1 MRAAGRSAGR
11 CAPAAFP
18 SRRTTPPTGPPAPAV
33 RRAGPMGRKGRVGRR
48 LHARRYPRARPR
60 PRLLRPFHSATPLD
74 PPLYEK
80 KRRSRG
86 RRSAAGG
93 KRRSRREGVPQTT
106 RRSPADPGRPGASAH
121 GTGFVA
127 TAGVLVGDIAQTPHA
142 APAGSGS
149 GRPRS
154 SGRDRFGARSAPPPR
169 RPPPAALPEQPRRAR
184 PIPRGPTHRGGR
196 AVAWEGLD
204 GGDSSHRYGD
214 DRHDARLLQDGPA
227 PVVRRRSR
235 PALRCGSC
243 AKTPGEGG
251 RTPEPAPAPEGQ
263 ATGQPRDV
271 VAGML
276 PTCDVASAL
285 RA

>member
-1 MRAAGRSAGR
+1 MHGDTRGPVRARVYCAPFTLLRLLTLHCTRRRGAAEGEGAQQTRRRAADD
-11 CAPAAFP
+11 P
-18 SRRTTPPTGPPAPAV
+18 
-33 RRAGPMGRKGRVGRR
+33 
-48 LHARRYPRARPR
+48 ARP
-60 PRLLRPFHSATPLD
+60 
-74 PPLYEK
+74 
-80 KRRSRG
+80 
-86 RRSAAGG
+86 
-93 KRRSRREGVPQTT
+93 
-106 RRSPADPGRPGASAH
+106 PADPVRPGASAH
-121 GTGFVA
+121 ETGFVA
-127 TAGVLVGDIAQTPHA
+127 IAGVLVGDAAQTPHA

-149 GRPRS
+149 GHPRS
-154 SGRDRFGARSAPPPR
+154 SGRNRFGARSAPPPR
-169 RPPPAALPEQPRRAR
+169 RPPPAVLPDRPRRAR
-184 PIPRGPTHRGGR
+184 PIPRGPTHRGGGR
-196 AVAWEGLD
+196 AAAREGLD

-251 RTPEPAPAPEGQ
+251 RAPEPAPAPEGQ

>member
-1 MRAAGRSAGR
+1 MHGDTRGPVRVRVCCAPFTLLRLLTLHCTRRRGAAEGEGAQQTEKGAADAR
-11 CAPAAFP
+11 CAADDPA
-18 SRRTTPPTGPPAPAV
+18 
-33 RRAGPMGRKGRVGRR
+33 
-48 LHARRYPRARPR
+48 
-60 PRLLRPFHSATPLD
+60 
-74 PPLYEK
+74 
-80 KRRSRG
+80 
-86 RRSAAGG
+86 
-93 KRRSRREGVPQTT
+93 
-106 RRSPADPGRPGASAH
+106 RSPADPVRPGASAH

-154 SGRDRFGARSAPPPR
+154 SGRNRFGARSAPPPR

-184 PIPRGPTHRGGR
+184 PIPRGPTHRGGGR
-196 AVAWEGLD
+196 AAAREGLD

-251 RTPEPAPAPEGQ
+251 RAPEPAPAPEGQ
-263 ATGQPRDV
+263 ATGQPRDI

>member
-1 MRAAGRSAGR
+1 M
-11 CAPAAFP
+11 
-18 SRRTTPPTGPPAPAV
+18 
-33 RRAGPMGRKGRVGRR
+33 K
-48 LHARRYPRARPR
+48 
-60 PRLLRPFHSATPLD
+60 
-74 PPLYEK
+74 E
-80 KRRSRG
+80 
-86 RRSAAGG
+86 
-93 KRRSRREGVPQTT
+93 RSRRKEAQQT
-106 RRSPADPGRPGASAH
+106 RRRAADDPAVPRGPRPARSILMQTAGVGIGVYADPVRPGASAH

-154 SGRDRFGARSAPPPR
+154 SGRNRFGARSAPPPR
-169 RPPPAALPEQPRRAR
+169 RPPPAVLPDRPRRAR
-184 PIPRGPTHRGGR
+184 PIPRGPTHRGGGR
-196 AVAWEGLD
+196 AVAREGLD
-204 GGDSSHRYGD
+204 GGDSSHRYGG
-214 DRHDARLLQDGPA
+214 DRHDARLLRGGPA

>member
-1 MRAAGRSAGR
+1 MHGDTRGPVRVRVCCAPFTLLRLLTLHCTRRRGAAEGEGAQQTEKGAADAR
-11 CAPAAFP
+11 CAADDPA
-18 SRRTTPPTGPPAPAV
+18 
-33 RRAGPMGRKGRVGRR
+33 
-48 LHARRYPRARPR
+48 
-60 PRLLRPFHSATPLD
+60 
-74 PPLYEK
+74 
-80 KRRSRG
+80 
-86 RRSAAGG
+86 
-93 KRRSRREGVPQTT
+93 
-106 RRSPADPGRPGASAH
+106 RSPADPVRPGASAH

-154 SGRDRFGARSAPPPR
+154 SGRNRFGARSAPPPR

-184 PIPRGPTHRGGR
+184 PIPRGPTHRGGGR
-196 AVAWEGLD
+196 AAAREGLD

-251 RTPEPAPAPEGQ
+251 RAPEPAPAPEGQ

>member
-1 MRAAGRSAGR
+1 MHGDTRGPVRARVC
-11 CAPAAFP
+11 CAPFTLLRLLTLHCTRRRGAAEGEGAQQTERGAADAKAC
-18 SRRTTPPTGPPAPAV
+18 RRRPGGPPRTPSGPEHPHAD
-33 RRAGPMGRKGRVGRR
+33 RRRGDRR
-48 LHARRYPRARPR
+48 LRGPRPTRSIRPR
-60 PRLLRPFHSATPLD
+60 DRVRGD
-74 PPLYEK
+74 
-80 KRRSRG
+80 RR
-86 RRSAAGG
+86 
-93 KRRSRREGVPQTT
+93 
-106 RRSPADPGRPGASAH
+106 
-121 GTGFVA
+121 
-127 TAGVLVGDIAQTPHA
+127 
-142 APAGSGS
+142 
-149 GRPRS
+149 RPRRRHRTDAPCRS
-154 SGRDRFGARSAPPPR
+154 SWIRI
-169 RPPPAALPEQPRRAR
+169 RPPPVVLPDRPRRAR
-184 PIPRGPTHRGGR
+184 PIPRGPTHRGGGR
-196 AVAWEGLD
+196 AAAREGLD

>member
-1 MRAAGRSAGR
+1 MHGDTRGPVRVRVCCAPFTLLRLLTLHCTRRRGAAEGEGAQQTERGVADAR
-11 CAPAAFP
+11 CAADDPA
-18 SRRTTPPTGPPAPAV
+18 
-33 RRAGPMGRKGRVGRR
+33 
-48 LHARRYPRARPR
+48 
-60 PRLLRPFHSATPLD
+60 
-74 PPLYEK
+74 
-80 KRRSRG
+80 
-86 RRSAAGG
+86 
-93 KRRSRREGVPQTT
+93 
-106 RRSPADPGRPGASAH
+106 RSPADPGRPGASAH

-154 SGRDRFGARSAPPPR
+154 SGRNRFGARSAPPPR
-169 RPPPAALPEQPRRAR
+169 RPPPAVLPEQPRRAR
-184 PIPRGPTHRGGR
+184 PIPRGPAHRGGGR
-196 AVAWEGLD
+196 AAAREGLD

-214 DRHDARLLQDGPA
+214 DRHDARLLRGGPA

>member
-1 MRAAGRSAGR
+1 MHGDTRGPVRVR
-11 CAPAAFP
+11 ICCAPFTLLRLLTFHCTRRRGAAEGEGAQQAEKGAVDAKAC
-18 SRRTTPPTGPPAPAV
+18 RRRPGGPPRTPGDPEHPPTGPGSWRPPASS
-33 RRAGPMGRKGRVGRR
+33 
-48 LHARRYPRARPR
+48 
-60 PRLLRPFHSATPLD
+60 SATLRRRPMPLQLD
-74 PPLYEK
+74 PDP
-80 KRRSRG
+80 
-86 RRSAAGG
+86 AA
-93 KRRSRREGVPQTT
+93 
-106 RRSPADPGRPGASAH
+106 PGRPA
-121 GTGFVA
+121 GTGSE
-127 TAGVLVGDIAQTPHA
+127 HA
-142 APAGSGS
+142 VRHRLD
-149 GRPRS
+149 GRP
-154 SGRDRFGARSAPPPR
+154 
-169 RPPPAALPEQPRRAR
+169 PAVLPEQPRRAR
-184 PIPRGPTHRGGR
+184 PIPRGPAHRGGGR
-196 AVAWEGLD
+196 AAAREGLD

-235 PALRCGSC
+235 PALRYGSC

>member
-1 MRAAGRSAGR
+1 MS
-11 CAPAAFP
+11 PVQH
-18 SRRTTPPTGPPAPAV
+18 PAPAGTSPPE
-33 RRAGPMGRKGRVGRR
+33 RAMGAAPAGSPSRALSGPGYPPAGRV
-48 LHARRYPRARPR
+48 A
-60 PRLLRPFHSATPLD
+60 
-74 PPLYEK
+74 
-80 KRRSRG
+80 
-86 RRSAAGG
+86 
-93 KRRSRREGVPQTT
+93 
-106 RRSPADPGRPGASAH
+106 
-121 GTGFVA
+121 A

-169 RPPPAALPEQPRRAR
+169 RPPPAVLPDRPRRAR
-184 PIPRGPTHRGGR
+184 PIPRGPAHRGGGR
-196 AVAWEGLD
+196 AAAREGLD

>member
-1 MRAAGRSAGR
+1 MHGDTRVPVRVR
-11 CAPAAFP
+11 VCCAPFPLLRLLTLHCTRRRGAAEGEGAQQTEKGAADAKAC
-18 SRRTTPPTGPPAPAV
+18 RRRPGAV
-33 RRAGPMGRKGRVGRR
+33 
-48 LHARRYPRARPR
+48 PRAP
-60 PRLLRPFHSATPLD
+60 
-74 PPLYEK
+74 
-80 KRRSRG
+80 
-86 RRSAAGG
+86 
-93 KRRSRREGVPQTT
+93 V
-106 RRSPADPGRPGASAH
+106 RPGASAH

-127 TAGVLVGDIAQTPHA
+127 TAGALVDDIAQTPHAAPHA

-154 SGRDRFGARSAPPPR
+154 SGRNRFGARSAPPPR

-235 PALRCGSC
+235 PALRYGSC

>member
-1 MRAAGRSAGR
+1 M
-11 CAPAAFP
+11 
-18 SRRTTPPTGPPAPAV
+18 
-33 RRAGPMGRKGRVGRR
+33 K
-48 LHARRYPRARPR
+48 
-60 PRLLRPFHSATPLD
+60 
-74 PPLYEK
+74 E
-80 KRRSRG
+80 
-86 RRSAAGG
+86 
-93 KRRSRREGVPQTT
+93 RSRRKEAQQT
-106 RRSPADPGRPGASAH
+106 RRRAADDPAVPRGPRPARSILMQTAGVGIGVYADPVRPGASAH

-154 SGRDRFGARSAPPPR
+154 SGRNRFGARSAPPPR
-169 RPPPAALPEQPRRAR
+169 RPPPAVLPDRPRRAR
-184 PIPRGPTHRGGR
+184 PIPRGPTHRGGGR
-196 AVAWEGLD
+196 AAAREGLD
-204 GGDSSHRYGD
+204 GGDSSHRYGG
-214 DRHDARLLQDGPA
+214 DRHDARLLRGGPA

>member
-1 MRAAGRSAGR
+1 MHGDTRGPVRVR
-11 CAPAAFP
+11 ICYAPFP
-18 SRRTTPPTGPPAPAV
+18 
-33 RRAGPMGRKGRVGRR
+33 
-48 LHARRYPRARPR
+48 LL
-60 PRLLRPFHSATPLD
+60 RLLTFHC
-74 PPLYEK
+74 
-80 KRRSRG
+80 
-86 RRSAAGG
+86 
-93 KRRSRREGVPQTT
+93 T
-106 RRSPADPGRPGASAH
+106 RRRGAAEGEGAQQAGKGAADAKACRRRPGAVPR
-121 GTGFVA
+121 GPRA
-127 TAGVLVGDIAQTPHA
+127 TRSIRPRDRVRGDRRRPRRRHRTD
-142 APAGSGS
+142 APCRSSGSGP

-154 SGRDRFGARSAPPPR
+154 SGRNRFGARSAPPPR
-169 RPPPAALPEQPRRAR
+169 RPPPAALPEQPRRPR
-184 PIPRGPTHRGGR
+184 PIPRGPTHRGGGR
-196 AVAWEGLD
+196 AAAREGLD

-243 AKTPGEGG
+243 AKTPGERG

>member
-1 MRAAGRSAGR
+1 M
-11 CAPAAFP
+11 
-18 SRRTTPPTGPPAPAV
+18 
-33 RRAGPMGRKGRVGRR
+33 K
-48 LHARRYPRARPR
+48 
-60 PRLLRPFHSATPLD
+60 
-74 PPLYEK
+74 E
-80 KRRSRG
+80 
-86 RRSAAGG
+86 
-93 KRRSRREGVPQTT
+93 RSRRKEAQQT
-106 RRSPADPGRPGASAH
+106 RRRAADDPAVPRGPRATRSILMQTAGVGIGVYADPVRPGASAH
-121 GTGFVA
+121 ETGFVA

-142 APAGSGS
+142 APAGSGP

-184 PIPRGPTHRGGR
+184 PIPRGPTHRGGGR
-196 AVAWEGLD
+196 AVAREGLD
-204 GGDSSHRYGD
+204 GGDSSHRYGG

-251 RTPEPAPAPEGQ
+251 RAPEPAPAPEGQ

>member
-1 MRAAGRSAGR
+1 MHGGDRGPVRVRVCCAPFTLLRLLTLHCTRRRGAAEGEGAQQTEKGAADAKACRRRPGAVPRGPRATRSIRPRDRVRGDRRRPRRRHRTDAPCRSSWIRIRPPPVVRPEPVRSTQCATASTAAPGRPAGT
-11 CAPAAFP
+11 APAAATDP
-18 SRRTTPPTGPPAPAV
+18 TWSHSPRRRPG
-33 RRAGPMGRKGRVGRR
+33 GGSGG
-48 LHARRYPRARPR
+48 ARR
-60 PRLLRPFHSATPLD
+60 
-74 PPLYEK
+74 
-80 KRRSRG
+80 
-86 RRSAAGG
+86 
-93 KRRSRREGVPQTT
+93 
-106 RRSPADPGRPGASAH
+106 
-121 GTGFVA
+121 
-127 TAGVLVGDIAQTPHA
+127 
-142 APAGSGS
+142 
-149 GRPRS
+149 
-154 SGRDRFGARSAPPPR
+154 
-169 RPPPAALPEQPRRAR
+169 
-184 PIPRGPTHRGGR
+184 
-196 AVAWEGLD
+196 
-204 GGDSSHRYGD
+204 GDSSHRYGD

>member
-1 MRAAGRSAGR
+1 M
-11 CAPAAFP
+11 
-18 SRRTTPPTGPPAPAV
+18 
-33 RRAGPMGRKGRVGRR
+33 K
-48 LHARRYPRARPR
+48 
-60 PRLLRPFHSATPLD
+60 
-74 PPLYEK
+74 E
-80 KRRSRG
+80 
-86 RRSAAGG
+86 
-93 KRRSRREGVPQTT
+93 RSRRKEAQQT
-106 RRSPADPGRPGASAH
+106 RRRAADDPAVPRGPRPARSILMQTAGVGIGVYADPVRPGASAH

-154 SGRDRFGARSAPPPR
+154 SGRNRFGARSAPPPR
-169 RPPPAALPEQPRRAR
+169 RPPPAVLPDRPRRAR
-184 PIPRGPTHRGGR
+184 PIPRGPTHRGGGR
-196 AVAWEGLD
+196 AVAREGLD
-204 GGDSSHRYGD
+204 GGDSSHRYGG
-214 DRHDARLLQDGPA
+214 DRHDARLLRGGPA

-251 RTPEPAPAPEGQ
+251 RAPEPAPAPEGQ

>member
-1 MRAAGRSAGR
+1 MHGDTRGPVRVRVCCAPFTLLRLLTLHCTRRRGAAEGEGAQQTEKGAADAR
-11 CAPAAFP
+11 CAADDPA
-18 SRRTTPPTGPPAPAV
+18 
-33 RRAGPMGRKGRVGRR
+33 
-48 LHARRYPRARPR
+48 
-60 PRLLRPFHSATPLD
+60 
-74 PPLYEK
+74 
-80 KRRSRG
+80 
-86 RRSAAGG
+86 
-93 KRRSRREGVPQTT
+93 
-106 RRSPADPGRPGASAH
+106 RSPADPVRPGASAH

-169 RPPPAALPEQPRRAR
+169 RPPPAVLPEQPRRAR
-184 PIPRGPTHRGGR
+184 PIPRGPTHRGGGR
-196 AVAWEGLD
+196 AAAREGLD

-251 RTPEPAPAPEGQ
+251 RAPEPAPAPEGQ

>member
-1 MRAAGRSAGR
+1 MHGDTRGPVRARVCCAPFTLLRLLTLHCTRRRGAAEGEGAQQTEKGAADAR
-11 CAPAAFP
+11 CAADDPA
-18 SRRTTPPTGPPAPAV
+18 
-33 RRAGPMGRKGRVGRR
+33 
-48 LHARRYPRARPR
+48 
-60 PRLLRPFHSATPLD
+60 
-74 PPLYEK
+74 
-80 KRRSRG
+80 
-86 RRSAAGG
+86 
-93 KRRSRREGVPQTT
+93 
-106 RRSPADPGRPGASAH
+106 RSPADPVRPGASAH

-154 SGRDRFGARSAPPPR
+154 SGRNRFGARSAPPPR
-169 RPPPAALPEQPRRAR
+169 RPPPAVRPDRPRRTR
-184 PIPRGPTHRGGR
+184 PIPRGPTHRGGGR

-204 GGDSSHRYGD
+204 GGDSSHRYGG
-214 DRHDARLLQDGPA
+214 DRHDARLLRGGPA